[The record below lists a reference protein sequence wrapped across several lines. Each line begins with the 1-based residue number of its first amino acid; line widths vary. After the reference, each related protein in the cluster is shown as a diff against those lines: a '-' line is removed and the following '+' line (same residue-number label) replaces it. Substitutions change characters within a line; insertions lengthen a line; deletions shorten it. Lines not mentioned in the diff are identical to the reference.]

1 MFAVLARREH
11 DRKITSTATLPRNN
25 RETRARNE
33 TRGTGIDRIG
43 QVKQSRLL
51 TAGGLSLLAA
61 AAAVSAV
68 VAPSRAVAWSGAAA
82 PAVPVTAQAPAVPV
96 THVIEIMLENHS
108 FDNLFGKFPGADGIP
123 AGTSLLNPNAY
134 FASAPNV
141 QPVWATGNEGDVNG
155 EINNSTVAEQM
166 AMDYQPG
173 QGYLMDHYTVFPQ
186 DGMAAITEFG
196 PQFDPNEQ
204 YLASAY
210 ELADHNF
217 QPVIAPTQPNVMTA
231 LNGTDHGWI
240 YNNLQPSPSQP
251 WDSIFDELT
260 SHGRSWK
267 IYYAVSPS
275 ALVGTIWPQLLPPG
289 HAADLTTASAFFADL
304 ASGALPDFSFVRPG
318 VGYSTE
324 PPEDIGQGDTWIGQ
338 LVNAVAHSKYW
349 ASTAIFVTYDE
360 SGGFW
365 DHIAPAASTG
375 YGARTPMIIISPYAR
390 HGVYHPQTTNVS
402 ILSFMQKL
410 WGLPALTPLN
420 ARQNDLF
427 SAFNFSQAPLAA
439 PSVPTAPSDT
449 IGFHGPGGILT
460 DIGLT
465 SPGRSVTIDL
475 DAETGGLVL
484 DPTMTGAVALRLAP
498 PPGAAVPSSF
508 PASVTLSGG
517 QATITV
523 SFPSAGYWRIAATGP
538 AGSRGWVTVDVS
550 VTPDTAP

>member
-1 MFAVLARREH
+1 
-11 DRKITSTATLPRNN
+11 
-25 RETRARNE
+25 
-33 TRGTGIDRIG
+33 
-43 QVKQSRLL
+43 VKRPRLL

-68 VAPSRAVAWSGAAA
+68 VAPSGAATA
-82 PAVPVTAQAPAVPV
+82 PAAPV

-141 QPVWATGNEGDVNG
+141 QPVSATSNEGDVNG

-173 QGYLMDHYTVFPQ
+173 RGYLMDHYTVFPQ

-231 LNGTDHGWI
+231 LNGTDHGWV
-240 YNNLQPSPSQP
+240 YNNLQPSPSRP
-251 WDSIFDELT
+251 WNSIFDELT
-260 SHGRSWK
+260 AHGRSWK
-267 IYYAVSPS
+267 IYYAVPPS
-275 ALVGTIWPQLLPPG
+275 ALAGTIWPRLLPPG

-304 ASGALPDFSFVRPG
+304 ASGSLPGFSFVRPG
-318 VGYSTE
+318 ADYSTE

-365 DHIAPAASTG
+365 DHVAPAASTG

-390 HGVYHPQTTNVS
+390 HGVYHQQTTNVS

-420 ARQNDLF
+420 AGQNNLF
-427 SAFNFSQAPLAA
+427 SAFNFSQAPLASPSA
-439 PSVPTAPSDT
+439 PAAPADS
-449 IGFHGPGGILT
+449 IGFHGSGGILT
-460 DIGLT
+460 DIGVT
-465 SPGRSVTIDL
+465 SPRRSVTINL

-484 DPTMTGAVALRLAP
+484 DPTATGAVALKLAP

-523 SFPSAGYWRIAATGP
+523 SFPSAGYWRIAAAGP
-538 AGSRGWVTVDVS
+538 AGSQGWVTVDVG
-550 VTPDTAP
+550 VTPNTAP